1 MSTPNEVEHQ
11 PAAERAGTDA
21 ATKLVLVVE
30 DESTISRILV
40 SYLEREGYRT
50 EVARDGLQASQLVH
64 TVEPDL
70 VILDVML
77 PGRSGL
83 DVLRRLRDESDIP
96 VILLT
101 ARSEE
106 IDRIL
111 GFELGAD
118 DYVTKPFSAREL
130 MARVHAVLR
139 RRGGT
144 ASERPQ
150 PPIRL
155 AGLAL
160 HPDRM
165 AVAYEGRP
173 IEVTTT
179 EFRLLAC
186 LLDPPGRVFSRA
198 QLLEAALPESDA
210 LERVVDSHFRNL
222 RKKLPPAIRIEPVR
236 GVGYRVTVDADR

>member
-1 MSTPNEVEHQ
+1 MDLTSEPNLASHTTGDGAS
-11 PAAERAGTDA
+11 AASQ
-21 ATKLVLVVE
+21 LVLVVE
-30 DESTISRILV
+30 DEPTISRIVV
-40 SYLEREGYRT
+40 SYLAREGYRT
-50 EVARDGLQASQLVH
+50 EVASDGRQASQYVH
-64 TVEPDL
+64 TLQPDL

-77 PGRSGL
+77 PERSGL
-83 DVLRRLRDESDIP
+83 DVLRRLREESDTP

-130 MARVHAVLR
+130 MSRVKAVLR
-139 RRGGT
+139 RSGGRPT
-144 ASERPQ
+144 ERPH
-150 PPIRL
+150 PPLRL
-155 AGLAL
+155 SGLEL

-165 AVAYEGRP
+165 TVAYEGRP

-186 LLDPPGRVFSRA
+186 LLEQPERVFSRA
-198 QLLEAALPESDA
+198 QLLEAALPETDA

-222 RKKLPPAIRIEPVR
+222 RKKLPAAIRIEPVR
-236 GVGYRVTVDADR
+236 GVGYSVTAGIAP

>member
-1 MSTPNEVEHQ
+1 MDLTSEPNLASHTTGDGAS
-11 PAAERAGTDA
+11 AASQ
-21 ATKLVLVVE
+21 LVLVVE
-30 DESTISRILV
+30 DEPTISRIVV
-40 SYLEREGYRT
+40 SYLAREGYRT
-50 EVARDGLQASQLVH
+50 EVASDGRQASQYVH
-64 TVEPDL
+64 TLQPDL

-77 PGRSGL
+77 PERSGL
-83 DVLRRLRDESDIP
+83 DVLRRLREESDTP

-130 MARVHAVLR
+130 MSRVKAVLR
-139 RRGGT
+139 RSGGSSGT
-144 ASERPQ
+144 THRVL
-150 PPIRL
+150 RL
-155 AGLAL
+155 AGLEL
-160 HPDRM
+160 DLERM
-165 AVAYEGRP
+165 AIAYEGRP
-173 IEVTTT
+173 IEEVTPT

-186 LLDPPGRVFSRA
+186 LLEQPERVFSRT

-222 RKKLPPAIRIEPVR
+222 RKKLPAAIRIEPVR
-236 GVGYRVTVDADR
+236 GVGYRVTAGIAP

>member
-1 MSTPNEVEHQ
+1 MTGMTMKP
-11 PAAERAGTDA
+11 
-21 ATKLVLVVE
+21 LILIVE
-30 DESTISRILV
+30 DEAPIVTLLR
-40 SYLEREGYRT
+40 YNLEREGFRVV
-50 EVARDGLQASQLVH
+50 EAGDGEEALLLAA
-64 TVEPDL
+64 ERKPDL
-70 VILDVML
+70 VLLDWML
-77 PGRSGL
+77 PLLSGIE
-83 DVLRRLRDESDIP
+83 VCRRLRRAADSKNVPI
-96 VILLT
+96 IMLT
-101 ARSEE
+101 ARGEE
-106 IDRIL
+106 GDRVRGL
-111 GFELGAD
+111 NSGAD

>member
-1 MSTPNEVEHQ
+1 MATPNQANPQ
-11 PAAERAGTDA
+11 PAAEQAGTDP

-30 DESTISRILV
+30 DEPTISRIVV

-50 EVARDGLQASQLVH
+50 EVAHDGLQASQFVH
-64 TVEPDL
+64 TVKPDL

-83 DVLRRLRDESDIP
+83 DVLRRLREESDTP

-139 RRGGT
+139 RSGGRPT
-144 ASERPQ
+144 ERP
-150 PPIRL
+150 PRPLRL
-155 AGLAL
+155 SGLVL
-160 HPDRM
+160 DPERM
-165 AVAYEGRP
+165 SVTFEGRP

-186 LLDPPGRVFSRA
+186 LLDEPERVFSRA

-222 RKKLPPAIRIEPVR
+222 RKKLPPTIRVEPVR

>member
-1 MSTPNEVEHQ
+1 MPTPNEAKHE
-11 PAAERAGTDA
+11 PAAQQAGTDPA
-21 ATKLVLVVE
+21 RKLVLVVE
-30 DESTISRILV
+30 DESTISRIVV

-50 EVARDGLQASQLVH
+50 EVARDGLQASQFVH
-64 TVEPDL
+64 TVKPDL

-83 DVLRRLRDESDIP
+83 DVLRRLREESDTP

-101 ARSEE
+101 ARTEE

-130 MARVHAVLR
+130 MARVNAVLR
-139 RRGGT
+139 RRSDKPT
-144 ASERPQ
+144 ERPH
-150 PPIRL
+150 PPLRL
-155 AGLAL
+155 SGLEL

-165 AVAYEGRP
+165 TVAYEGRP

-186 LLDPPGRVFSRA
+186 LLDQPGRVFSRA
-198 QLLEAALPESDA
+198 HLLEAALPESEA